1 MDDQLRSAIAALERL
16 TVRAIRQADDQ
27 TLRRFHYLTDHWH
40 EIAAS
45 EHERRADAR
54 KVVK

>member
-1 MDDQLRSAIAALERL
+1 MDDHLRSAIAALERL
-16 TVRAIRQADDQ
+16 TVLAIRQPDDQ
-27 TLRRFHYLTDHWH
+27 ALRKFHYLTDHWH

-45 EHERRADAR
+45 EHERRADAK